1 MISSSTSLSHMERIV
16 KMPTRSPM
24 RKFSAAD
31 GGGTSDRLPTF
42 FKWKKPTAKFR
53 IDIRNSINF
62 VVLLEKTRYQ
72 YNEDLLSLHMLT
84 SRPSQKSALYASTY
98 KPLSRGTPVVVT
110 ISVTLSK
117 TVFKF
122 NKSCRGIFY
131 STEEWV
137 SIFSKKIKTCQDLG
151 QLTISAVS
159 TTV

>member
-31 GGGTSDRLPTF
+31 GGGTSDRFPPF
-42 FKWKKPTAKFR
+42 FKWKKQTAKFR
-53 IDIRNSINF
+53 IDIRNSIHF
-62 VVLLEKTRYQ
+62 GVLLAKSRYQ
-72 YNEDLLSLHMLT
+72 YNADLLSLPMLP
-84 SRPSQKSALYASTY
+84 SSASQKSALHASTC

-122 NKSCRGIFY
+122 NKSCQ
-131 STEEWV
+131 V
-137 SIFSKKIKTCQDLG
+137 SFSRPKNAFLFSLNRSRPAETL
-151 QLTISAVS
+151 VN
-159 TTV
+159 